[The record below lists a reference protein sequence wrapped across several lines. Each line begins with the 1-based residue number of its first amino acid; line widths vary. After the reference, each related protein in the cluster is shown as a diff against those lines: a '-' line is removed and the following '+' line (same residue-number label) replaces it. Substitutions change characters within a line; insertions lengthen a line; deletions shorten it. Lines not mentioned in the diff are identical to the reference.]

1 MDLDRAR
8 GLPVR
13 PFCVTAACD
22 LLCAWCECCGGPTGV
37 DFSPGSPE
45 QPSFP
50 TDPTHFRLVGGDP
63 FTHGDLRAWVDR
75 ARHNPAAYVSVEG
88 HAHRLLEGGALDRL
102 LAARPDAVRVLIPA
116 LDDALL
122 ERWTAQPL
130 VATRTLAAMDALLAA
145 GLAVIAVVA
154 LNDVTAPHLQ
164 ATVTGLAQ
172 RFLGRVPVVLLR
184 APVLPPRPGRLHDL
198 AVGDPAET
206 FAIGEALEA
215 LPAALPF
222 DAPLAFDALKND
234 PPCLLPPSAR
244 RPGLVTASRSE
255 RSLASTPAPEVCG
268 ACAWRPRC
276 TWRPAAR
283 AVPTHAMAP
292 LSQAEAVAMQ
302 LGLEAGAAAPAR
314 AEERGRRRAAQG
326 LPDLLCFAPFTS
338 LSVHELRKRPV
349 PCAQS
354 WVDTTSTPEMEAEAL
369 GVPEAEVV
377 ALNARAQERW
387 GVPWHDVMNE
397 DWPLR
402 EVWNAPLL
410 RHMRRQMVRGG
421 PSDRCRSSCR
431 VVLGVEERG
440 TPFLTRPDGELSAA
454 VVANR
459 RLLLDELRA
468 GQAVLTALPL
478 DLCVG
483 VSSHCNISCG
493 FCTGPMGNFGELSDR
508 RFAEVLEFLP
518 TLMHFSAVGPGEPL
532 MSAGFNRL
540 LDHIAAGD
548 YPSLTVSVT
557 TNGTLLRQSWIDR
570 YQHLRWGMIRV
581 SLNAGSAA
589 TYERMTGKAGYF
601 ERVVAGLEML
611 AAMRDRKRDP
621 FELVVSCVL
630 GANVQGDLAPFA
642 ALVDRLG
649 ARIVL
654 EPMTGDLDGTSPY
667 KDPGRT
673 RDLAAECHAVADA
686 YAIQNPPVARAFNAM
701 ATFAEERLRK
711 RLQVIL
717 PRR

>member
-1 MDLDRAR
+1 M
-8 GLPVR
+8 R

-22 LLCAWCECCGGPTGV
+22 LSCAWCECCGGPGGG
-37 DFSPGSPE
+37 DFAPDSPE

-63 FTHGDLRAWVDR
+63 FRHGDLRAWVAW
-75 ARHNPAAYVSVEG
+75 ARRNPAAYVSVEG
-88 HAHRLLEGGALDRL
+88 HAHRLLDEGALARL
-102 LAARPDAVRVLIPA
+102 LEARPDAVRVLLPA
-116 LDDALL
+116 LDDAAV
-122 ERWTAQPL
+122 ERWTGRPL
-130 VATRTLAAMDALLAA
+130 VVARSLAAMDALLAE
-145 GLAVIAVVA
+145 GLHVVAVVA
-154 LNDVTAPHLQ
+154 LNDVTAPRLQ
-164 ATVTGLAQ
+164 DTVTGLAQ
-172 RFLGRVPVVLLR
+172 RFQGRVPVVLLR
-184 APVLPPRPGRLHDL
+184 APVLPPRPGRPHDFP
-198 AVGDPAET
+198 VGDPAEQ
-206 FAIGEALEA
+206 AVLGEALES

-222 DAPLAFDALKND
+222 DAPIAFDALRND
-234 PPCLLPPSAR
+234 PPCLLPPGAR
-244 RPGLVTASRSE
+244 RPGMVTASKAE
-255 RSLASTPAPEVCG
+255 RSLESTPAPSVCG
-268 ACAWRPRC
+268 GCAWRPRC
-276 TWRPAAR
+276 AWRPAAR
-283 AVPTHAMAP
+283 AIPTHAMAP
-292 LSQAEAVAMQ
+292 LSQAEALAMQ
-302 LGLEAGAAAPAR
+302 ATLESGAVTR
-314 AEERGRRRAAQG
+314 VHVVERGRRRAAQG

-369 GVPEAEVV
+369 GVPVEDVV
-377 ALNARAQERW
+377 ALNARAQARW

-402 EVWNAPLL
+402 EIWNAPLL
-410 RHMRRQMVRGG
+410 RHMRGQMVRGG

-440 TPFLTRPDGELSAA
+440 TPFLTRPDAELSAA

-459 RLLLDELRA
+459 RLLLEELRA
-468 GQAVLTALPL
+468 GRSVLSALPL

-508 RFAEVLEFLP
+508 RFEEVVAFLP
-518 TLMHFSAVGPGEPL
+518 TLLHFSAVGPGEPL
-532 MSAGFNRL
+532 MSAGFTRL

-581 SLNAGSAA
+581 SLNAGTAA
-589 TYERMTGKAGYF
+589 TYERMTGKTGYF
-601 ERVVAGLEML
+601 ERVIAGLEML
-611 AAMRDRKRDP
+611 AALRDRTASP

-630 GANVQGDLAPFA
+630 TANVQGDLAAFA

-654 EPMTGDLDGTSPY
+654 EPMTGDLDGNSPY
-667 KDPGRT
+667 KNPART
-673 RDLAAECHAVADA
+673 RDLAVECHTVADG
-686 YAIQNPPVARAFNAM
+686 YAVQNPPIARAFNAM
-701 ATFAEERLRK
+701 AQFAEERLRK

>member
-1 MDLDRAR
+1 MVPDRVR

-22 LLCAWCECCGGPTGV
+22 LRCAWCECCGGPAGV

-63 FTHGDLRAWVDR
+63 FTHGDLRAWVDW
-75 ARHNPAAYVSVEG
+75 ARHNRGAYVSVEG
-88 HAHRLLEGGALDRL
+88 HAHRLLEEGALDRL

-116 LDDALL
+116 LDDEAM

-130 VATRTLAAMDALLAA
+130 VATRALAAVELLLSA
-145 GLAVIAVVA
+145 GLPVTAVVA
-154 LNDVTAPHLQ
+154 LNAVTAPHLQ
-164 ATVTGLAQ
+164 GTVTGVAQ
-172 RFLGRVPVVLLR
+172 RFQGSVPVVLLR

-198 AVGDPAET
+198 PVDDPAET
-206 FAIGEALEA
+206 AAVGEALEG

-222 DAPLAFDALKND
+222 GTSIAFDALKND
-234 PPCLLPPSAR
+234 PPCLLPPGAR
-244 RPGLVTASRSE
+244 RPGLVTSSRSE
-255 RSLASTPAPEVCG
+255 RSLESTPAPEVCG
-268 ACAWRPRC
+268 GCAWRPRC

-283 AVPTHAMAP
+283 AVPTHAMTP
-292 LSQAEAVAMQ
+292 LVQAEAVALQ
-302 LGLEAGAAAPAR
+302 TALDAGAVTPGADG
-314 AEERGRRRAAQG
+314 GRTQRRAAQG

-354 WVDTTSTPEMEAEAL
+354 WVDTTSTPEMEAEVL

-402 EVWNAPLL
+402 DVWNAPLL
-410 RHMRRQMVRGG
+410 RHMRRQMVHGG

-440 TPFLTRPDGELSAA
+440 TPFLARPDAELSAA

-459 RLLLDELRA
+459 RLLLDELR
-468 GQAVLTALPL
+468 GGRDVLTALPL

-493 FCTGPMGNFGELSDR
+493 FCNGPMGNFGELSDR
-508 RFAEVLEFLP
+508 RFAEVVEFLP

-532 MSAGFNRL
+532 MSAAFNRL
-540 LDHIAAGD
+540 LDHVAGGD

-557 TNGTLLRQSWIDR
+557 TNGTLLRRSWIER

-601 ERVVAGLEML
+601 ERVVEGLEML
-611 AAMRDRKRDP
+611 AALRDRKRDP

-642 ALVDRLG
+642 ALVNRLG
-649 ARIVL
+649 ARVVL

-667 KDPGRT
+667 KDAGRT
-673 RDLAAECHAVADA
+673 RSLASECHSVAEA
-686 YAIQNPPVARAFNAM
+686 YAVQNPPVARAFHAM
-701 ATFAEERLRK
+701 AAFAEERTRK